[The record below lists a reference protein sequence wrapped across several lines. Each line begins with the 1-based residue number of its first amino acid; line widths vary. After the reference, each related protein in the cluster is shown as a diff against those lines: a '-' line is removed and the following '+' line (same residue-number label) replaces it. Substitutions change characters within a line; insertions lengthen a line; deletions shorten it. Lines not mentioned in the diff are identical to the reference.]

1 MKLRSGSMIDATAKA
16 AHERL
21 RDAGWTVELRTD
33 KSSRNDF
40 TRKQCFAY
48 TSSNGDVMYDLEQ
61 ALERLDRGR
70 VDGKLRRRR
79 RECQDSV
86 Q

>member
-1 MKLRSGSMIDATAKA
+1 MIDAATKA

-33 KSSRNDF
+33 KNSRNSFD
-40 TRKQCFAY
+40 RKSSFFAY
-48 TSSNGDVMYDLEQ
+48 TSSNGDITYDLEQ

-70 VDGKLRRRR
+70 ER
-79 RECQDSV
+79 REAASPPTRV
-86 Q
+86 PR